1 MKTTFRILAAGLA
14 ASLALI
20 SCDKESLTE
29 TDNGATKDG
38 VRTIT
43 VSFADVTRSE
53 LNGLQPS
60 FKANDKIMV
69 SNGSKS
75 ETCTV
80 SVDDKGVATITISDD
95 ELQKAELTA
104 VYPAAAWTDSEPY
117 FKVSTEQSGKFED
130 ANICKATI
138 SAGSKD
144 ALFENQTAIFR
155 ITPGAGAE
163 TEYVEVITAGP
174 EIADFAPQGSSY
186 TTMHKIHVASE
197 TADEV
202 FVSILVPS
210 GLKIRDLSFADGSN
224 MKTAKDNTTAVASNT
239 LYTVDNNNWSEP
251 YVEVNGMKWA
261 TRNVG
266 AESSAKFGLYFA
278 WGETTGHEAND
289 ANTAFKDGHSFSWTN
304 APFNGGKEDYDATIF
319 NGLKDTVCPNGI
331 LALAYD
337 AANVNW
343 GGAWRMPTNEDFTT
357 FLNGTSSYRK
367 GSLTHLGVTFP
378 DAGDGEGTDLLPG
391 AGYYWSSSLN
401 AGNPDDA
408 FDLDFFFGEI
418 NAANSLDRCI
428 GCSVRPLSE

>member
-14 ASLALI
+14 ASLALV
-20 SCDKESLTE
+20 SCDKESLTK

-53 LNGLQPS
+53 LNGFQPS
-60 FKANDKIMV
+60 FKEDDKIMV

-75 ETCTV
+75 EECTV
-80 SVDDKGVATITISDD
+80 SIDKGVASITISDGD
-95 ELQKAELTA
+95 LKEAELTA
-104 VYPAAAWTDSEPY
+104 VYPAAAWINSDPY

-144 ALFENQTAIFR
+144 AVFENQTAIFR

-163 TEYVEVITAGP
+163 TKYVEVITAGP
-174 EIADFAPQGSSY
+174 KIADFAPQSSSY

-224 MKTAKDNTTAVASNT
+224 MKTAKDNTTAVASNY

-251 YVEVNGMKWA
+251 YVEVNGLKWA

-266 AESSAKFGLYFA
+266 AESSADAGLYFA
-278 WGETTGHEAND
+278 WGETTGHEVND
-289 ANTAFKDGHSFSWTN
+289 AKTAFKDGHSFSWTN
-304 APFNGGKEDYDATIF
+304 TPFNGKNSSYNADTF

-343 GGAWRMPTNEDFTT
+343 GGSWRMPTKDEYDT
-357 FLNGTSSYRK
+357 FVS
-367 GSLTHLGVTFP
+367 GSGYQEGDPYYNNKNVSFRTAGW
-378 DAGDGEGTDLLPG
+378 GDGASFSDYGGT
-391 AGYYWSSSLN
+391 YWSSTLESGGTAYYLVFSEGKVSTW
-401 AGNPDDA
+401 GN
-408 FDLDFFFGEI
+408 
-418 NAANSLDRCI
+418 SRYY
-428 GCSVRPLSE
+428 GCPIRPISE